1 MYIIWMALI
10 SELLSHRCICNCVNC
25 GFRTSNPREVSW
37 RWEIKF
43 ICLLVEMK
51 PLTTYVN
58 FKIII
63 RYTSAVNKIELN
75 KNVNYILFIKD
86 FSVVAEAVVLEAA
99 SATIV
104 NTIWVKHPTAANR
117 LKVDCFSKLVYLQ
130 RWKMVRRGD
139 E

>member
-1 MYIIWMALI
+1 
-10 SELLSHRCICNCVNC
+10 
-25 GFRTSNPREVSW
+25 
-37 RWEIKF
+37 
-43 ICLLVEMK
+43 MK

-130 RWKMVRRGD
+130 R
-139 E
+139 